1 MDWTTENT
9 TESRSSIT
17 NTFQTLCRREIHINL
32 KIDADAL
39 NRRRR
44 RFYVRRTISQIYQ
57 GQRRQYAG
65 KGACVYGVCCVKNKV
80 ENETN
85 VTDGTCNLT

>member
-1 MDWTTENT
+1 M
-9 TESRSSIT
+9 
-17 NTFQTLCRREIHINL
+17 NL

-44 RFYVRRTISQIYQ
+44 RFYVRRTIRQIYQ

-65 KGACVYGVCCVKNKV
+65 KYACVYGVCYVKNKI
-80 ENETN
+80 EKETN
-85 VTDGTCNLT
+85 VTGMLVCAHACTVYAV